1 MSMACRIKSPER
13 PICWLTLCWK
23 RGASDMPRGRPRA
36 KPVLCTW
43 TGDEFVPLARFKA
56 LCDRQFAVGEEY
68 PLEVVENRSMAG
80 HRGFMASVAEG
91 WANLSEE
98 NAPRFPSPEHL
109 RKWALVQCGYAS
121 LEETV
126 LDSEKDARKF

>member
-1 MSMACRIKSPER
+1 
-13 PICWLTLCWK
+13 
-23 RGASDMPRGRPRA
+23 
-36 KPVLCTW
+36 VLCLW
-43 TGDEFVPLARFKA
+43 DGDQFVPLARFKA

-98 NAPRFPSPEHL
+98 NAPRFPEPG
-109 RKWALVQCGYAS
+109 APAQMG
-121 LEETV
+121 
-126 LDSEKDARKF
+126 ARAVWLCLAGGDGAG